1 VTKEVATN
9 EAFDRFHALAK
20 RVVNVPKERVDALA
34 KELKRKKAVKAG

>member
-1 VTKEVATN
+1 VAKETN

-34 KELKRKKAVKAG
+34 AKLKRKKVAKAG